1 MPFQVTGFQLCLSME
16 IITCTFK
23 EWLDTPAIYCKL
35 ILCHSFTTSYST
47 DGSKI
52 CIYKMSYGR
61 RVQKSQGCPKT
72 IGRTSEDF
80 PSCPITRHDYQSPVQ
95 RPQEILRQ
103 LRTTWDVLQDMTT
116 KSWNNSGH
124 PRVLYTWLPKSQV
137 QRTKQVLEQLG
148 TSQDVIYMTTKVPD
162 PKIQRSHWK
171 SWDILGCFDV
181 WYTRHFHYLE
191 LSYLKIS
198 ITWHKYCKFKKLC
211 ELNYMWSWT
220 CCTK

>member
-1 MPFQVTGFQLCLSME
+1 MILYLLIFNIAMPFQVTAFLMCLSME

-80 PSCPITRHDYQSPVQ
+80 PSCPITRHDYQSPVE
-95 RPQEILRQ
+95 RPQEVLRQ

-116 KSWNNSGH
+116 KVPGPKNQTSPGTNSGH
-124 PRVLYTWLPKSQV
+124 PRMLYT
-137 QRTKQVLEQLG
+137 
-148 TSQDVIYMTTKVPD
+148 
-162 PKIQRSHWK
+162 
-171 SWDILGCFDV
+171 
-181 WYTRHFHYLE
+181 
-191 LSYLKIS
+191 
-198 ITWHKYCKFKKLC
+198 
-211 ELNYMWSWT
+211 
-220 CCTK
+220 